1 MLKKIDKQKKLI
13 LVIIGVIVIL
23 GIVKIIDNNY
33 QTKDNYEIGT
43 SEENNKLVE
52 EKQTEEIIVVYI
64 TGEVNSQGVIK
75 LSSGSRIADAVK
87 EAGGLT
93 ESANIKNINLAYE
106 LEDGEKIYIP
116 NINETETV
124 VTSNSENYTTEQS
137 KDNTINI
144 NKAGTEEL
152 QNLNGIG
159 AGLSKNIVEYRE
171 ENGKFKQIEDLMNVP
186 GIGENKFNKIKE
198 QIKVK

>member
-43 SEENNKLVE
+43 SEENDKLVE

-75 LSSGSRIADAVK
+75 LPSGSRIADAVK

-171 ENGKFKQIEDLMNVP
+171 ENGKFKTR
-186 GIGENKFNKIKE
+186 KE
-198 QIKVK
+198 

>member
-43 SEENNKLVE
+43 SEENDKLVE

-75 LSSGSRIADAVK
+75 LPSGSRIADAVK

-137 KDNTINI
+137 KNNTINI

>member
-1 MLKKIDKQKKLI
+1 MLFR
-13 LVIIGVIVIL
+13 
-23 GIVKIIDNNY
+23 
-33 QTKDNYEIGT
+33 
-43 SEENNKLVE
+43 S
-52 EKQTEEIIVVYI
+52 
-64 TGEVNSQGVIK
+64 
-75 LSSGSRIADAVK
+75 
-87 EAGGLT
+87 
-93 ESANIKNINLAYE
+93 
-106 LEDGEKIYIP
+106 
-116 NINETETV
+116 
-124 VTSNSENYTTEQS
+124 SENYTTERS